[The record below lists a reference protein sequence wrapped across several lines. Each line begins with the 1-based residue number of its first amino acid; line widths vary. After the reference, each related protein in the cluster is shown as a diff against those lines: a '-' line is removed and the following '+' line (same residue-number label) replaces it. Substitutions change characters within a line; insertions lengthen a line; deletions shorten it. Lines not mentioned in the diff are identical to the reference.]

1 LKPETKQIA
10 QIAVPVSLEFVVILL
25 LNFVTQ
31 IIVGGLGAVPIAAVG
46 FANSLTFI
54 MMVTISALG
63 TSVGIL
69 SARAFGGGR
78 MHELNQTVSIAIVF
92 AATLTFFSSMILF
105 FFPYQVL
112 KFTGASDAV
121 ASTGVDYLRFASLS
135 LLGNV
140 IGAVLSGV
148 FRSVGRPKLPLY
160 ATVWTLLLNA
170 VLSYALVYGIW
181 LPELGVAGA
190 GVATVVAATLKALTL
205 GYQLFVVYNVTNFE
219 IPRSIK
225 YWIEVIRPLFVLAIP
240 LGLTELVWTVGQF
253 AYGVIVQQISDES
266 LAAFNVANSLE
277 GIFIVGSLGLAVAA
291 TVLVGRA
298 VGGGDV
304 ATVNRWIHLIKRTG
318 IFSGL
323 VFGAMYAI
331 SALAVPIGFQNAG
344 SDVQRLAIS
353 LIFAQALVQVVK
365 VRNMILGGGIL
376 TSGSDIRGVIYGD
389 AVGAL
394 VVGIPL
400 AFALGLYTP
409 LGIWGIVIG
418 RAADEIV
425 KVLIFEYRARRID
438 WQKLIDSQTLGDGV
452 TEPEPHRQ

>member
-1 LKPETKQIA
+1 VKTETKQIA
-10 QIAVPVSLEFVVILL
+10 QIAVPVSLEFVVILM

-31 IIVGGLGAVPIAAVG
+31 IIVGGLGALPIAAVG

-54 MMVTISALG
+54 LMVTVSALG

-92 AATLTFFSSMILF
+92 AATLTFLTSMVLF
-105 FFPYQVL
+105 LFPYQALVL
-112 KFTGASDAV
+112 TGASEAV
-121 ASTGVDYLRFASLS
+121 AATGVDYLRFASLS

-140 IGAVLSGV
+140 IAAVLSGV

-160 ATVWTLLLNA
+160 ATFWTLLLNA
-170 VLSYALVYGIW
+170 ILSYALVYGIW
-181 LPELGVAGA
+181 LPEMGVAGA
-190 GVATVVAATLKALTL
+190 GLATVFAATLKALIL

-219 IPRSIK
+219 LPKSIR

-266 LAAFNVANSLE
+266 LAAYNVANGLE

-304 ATVNRWIHLIKRTG
+304 KTVNRWIQLIKQTG
-318 IFSGL
+318 IYSGL
-323 VFGAMYAI
+323 FFGAMFAL
-331 SALAVPIGFQNAG
+331 SAFAVPIGFQNAG
-344 SDVQRLAIS
+344 SDVQRVAIS
-353 LIFAQALVQVVK
+353 LIFAQSLVQVIK

-425 KVLIFEYRARRID
+425 KLRIFEYRARRIN
-438 WQKLIDSQTLGDGV
+438 WQKLIDSQSV
-452 TEPEPHRQ
+452 ESRAAE

>member
-1 LKPETKQIA
+1 LKTETKQIA

-25 LNFVTQ
+25 LNFLTQ
-31 IIVGGLGAVPIAAVG
+31 IIVGGLGALPIAAVG

-54 MMVTISALG
+54 LMVTVSALG

-69 SARAFGGGR
+69 SARAFGGSR

-92 AATLTFFSSMILF
+92 AAALTFLTSMVLF
-105 FFPYQVL
+105 LFPYQVL
-112 KFTGASDAV
+112 VLTGASEAV
-121 ASTGVDYLRFASLS
+121 ATTGVDYLRFASLS

-140 IGAVLSGV
+140 IAAVLSGV

-160 ATVWTLLLNA
+160 ATFWTLLLNA
-170 VLSYALVYGIW
+170 VLSYALVYGIG
-181 LPELGVAGA
+181 LPEMGVAGA
-190 GVATVVAATLKALTL
+190 GLATVFAATLKALIL
-205 GYQLFVVYNVTNFE
+205 GYQLFVVYNVTDFE
-219 IPRSIK
+219 LPKSIR

-240 LGLTELVWTVGQF
+240 LGLTELVWTIGQF

-266 LAAFNVANSLE
+266 LASYNVANSLE

-304 ATVNRWIHLIKRTG
+304 KTVNRWIKLIKQTG
-318 IFSGL
+318 VYSGL
-323 VFGAMYAI
+323 VFGALYAI
-331 SALAVPIGFQNAG
+331 SAFAVPIGFQNAG
-344 SDVQRLAIS
+344 SDVQQLAIS
-353 LIFAQALVQVVK
+353 LIFAQSLVQVIK

-418 RAADEIV
+418 RAADEII
-425 KVLIFEYRARRID
+425 KLLIFEYRARRIN
-438 WQKLIDSQTLGDGV
+438 WQKLIDTQSVESRT
-452 TEPEPHRQ
+452 TE

>member
-1 LKPETKQIA
+1 M
-10 QIAVPVSLEFVVILL
+10 PVSLEFVVILL
-25 LNFVTQ
+25 LNFLTQ
-31 IIVGGLGAVPIAAVG
+31 IIVGGLGALPIAAVG

-54 MMVTISALG
+54 LMVTVSALG

-92 AATLTFFSSMILF
+92 AAALTFLTSMVLF
-105 FFPYQVL
+105 LFPYQVL
-112 KFTGASDAV
+112 VLTGASEAV
-121 ASTGVDYLRFASLS
+121 ATTGVDYLRFASLS

-140 IGAVLSGV
+140 IAAVLSGV

-160 ATVWTLLLNA
+160 ATFWTLLLNA

-181 LPELGVAGA
+181 LPEMGVAGA
-190 GVATVVAATLKALTL
+190 GLATVFAATLKALIL
-205 GYQLFVVYNVTNFE
+205 GYQLFVVYNVTDFE
-219 IPRSIK
+219 LPKSIR

-266 LAAFNVANSLE
+266 LASYNVANSLE

-304 ATVNRWIHLIKRTG
+304 KTVNRWIQLIKQTG
-318 IFSGL
+318 VYSGL
-323 VFGAMYAI
+323 VFGALYAI
-331 SALAVPIGFQNAG
+331 SAFAVPIGFQNAG
-344 SDVQRLAIS
+344 SDVQQLAIS
-353 LIFAQALVQVVK
+353 LIFAQSLVQVIK

-418 RAADEIV
+418 RAADEII
-425 KVLIFEYRARRID
+425 KLLIFEYRARRIN
-438 WQKLIDSQTLGDGV
+438 WQKLIDTQSV
-452 TEPEPHRQ
+452 ESRATE

>member
-1 LKPETKQIA
+1 LKTETKQIA

-25 LNFVTQ
+25 LNFLTQ
-31 IIVGGLGAVPIAAVG
+31 IIVGGLGALPIAAVG

-54 MMVTISALG
+54 LMVTVSALG

-92 AATLTFFSSMILF
+92 AAALTFLTSMVLF
-105 FFPYQVL
+105 LFPYQVL
-112 KFTGASDAV
+112 VLTGASEAV
-121 ASTGVDYLRFASLS
+121 ATTGVDYLRFASLS

-140 IGAVLSGV
+140 IAAVLSGV

-160 ATVWTLLLNA
+160 ATFWTLLLNA

-181 LPELGVAGA
+181 LPEMGVAGA
-190 GVATVVAATLKALTL
+190 GLATVFAATLKALIL
-205 GYQLFVVYNVTNFE
+205 GYQLFVVYNVTDFE
-219 IPRSIK
+219 LPKSIR
-225 YWIEVIRPLFVLAIP
+225 YWVEVIRPLFVLAIP

-266 LAAFNVANSLE
+266 LASYNVANSLE

-304 ATVNRWIHLIKRTG
+304 KTVNRWIQLIKQTG
-318 IFSGL
+318 VYSGL
-323 VFGAMYAI
+323 VFGALYAI
-331 SALAVPIGFQNAG
+331 SAFAVPIGFQNAG
-344 SDVQRLAIS
+344 SDVQQLAIS
-353 LIFAQALVQVVK
+353 LIFAQSLVQVIK

-425 KVLIFEYRARRID
+425 KLTIFEYRARRIN
-438 WQKLIDSQTLGDGV
+438 WQKLIDTQSVESRT
-452 TEPEPHRQ
+452 TE

>member
-1 LKPETKQIA
+1 LKTETKQIA

-25 LNFVTQ
+25 LNFLTQ
-31 IIVGGLGAVPIAAVG
+31 IIVGGLGALPIAAVG

-54 MMVTISALG
+54 LMVTVSALG

-92 AATLTFFSSMILF
+92 AAALTFLTSMVLF
-105 FFPYQVL
+105 LFPYQVL
-112 KFTGASDAV
+112 VLTGASEAV
-121 ASTGVDYLRFASLS
+121 ATTGVDYLRFASLS

-140 IGAVLSGV
+140 IAAVLSGV

-160 ATVWTLLLNA
+160 ATFWTLLLNA

-181 LPELGVAGA
+181 LPEMGVAGA
-190 GVATVVAATLKALTL
+190 GLATVFAATLKALIL
-205 GYQLFVVYNVTNFE
+205 GYQLFVVYNVTDFE
-219 IPRSIK
+219 LPKSIR

-266 LAAFNVANSLE
+266 LASYNVANSLE

-304 ATVNRWIHLIKRTG
+304 KTVNRWIQLIKQTG
-318 IFSGL
+318 VYSGL
-323 VFGAMYAI
+323 VFGALYAI
-331 SALAVPIGFQNAG
+331 SAFAVPIGFQNAG
-344 SDVQRLAIS
+344 SDVQQLAIS
-353 LIFAQALVQVVK
+353 LIFAQSLVQVIK

-418 RAADEIV
+418 RAADEII
-425 KVLIFEYRARRID
+425 KLLIFEYRARRIN
-438 WQKLIDSQTLGDGV
+438 WQKLIDTQSV
-452 TEPEPHRQ
+452 ESRATE

>member
-1 LKPETKQIA
+1 M
-10 QIAVPVSLEFVVILL
+10 PVSLEFVVILL
-25 LNFVTQ
+25 LNFLTQ
-31 IIVGGLGAVPIAAVG
+31 IIVGGLGALPIAAVG

-54 MMVTISALG
+54 LMVTVSALG

-92 AATLTFFSSMILF
+92 AAALTFLTSMVLF
-105 FFPYQVL
+105 LFPYQVL
-112 KFTGASDAV
+112 VLTGASEAV
-121 ASTGVDYLRFASLS
+121 ATTGVDYLRFASLS

-140 IGAVLSGV
+140 IAAVLSGV

-160 ATVWTLLLNA
+160 ATFWTLLLNA

-181 LPELGVAGA
+181 LPEMGVAGA
-190 GVATVVAATLKALTL
+190 GLATVFAATLKALIL
-205 GYQLFVVYNVTNFE
+205 GYQLFVVYNVTDFE
-219 IPRSIK
+219 LPKSIR
-225 YWIEVIRPLFVLAIP
+225 YWVEVIRPLFVLAIP

-266 LAAFNVANSLE
+266 LASYNVANSLE

-304 ATVNRWIHLIKRTG
+304 KTVNRWIQLIKQTG
-318 IFSGL
+318 VYSGL
-323 VFGAMYAI
+323 VFGALYAI
-331 SALAVPIGFQNAG
+331 SAFAVPIGFQNAG
-344 SDVQRLAIS
+344 SDVQQLAIS
-353 LIFAQALVQVVK
+353 LIFAQSLVQVIK

-425 KVLIFEYRARRID
+425 KLTIFEYRARRIN
-438 WQKLIDSQTLGDGV
+438 WQKLIDTQSVESRT
-452 TEPEPHRQ
+452 TE